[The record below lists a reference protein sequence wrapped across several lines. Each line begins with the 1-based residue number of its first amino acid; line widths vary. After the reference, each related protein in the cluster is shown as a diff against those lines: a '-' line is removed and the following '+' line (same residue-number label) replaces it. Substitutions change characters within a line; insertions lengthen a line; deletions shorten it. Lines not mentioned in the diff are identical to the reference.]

1 MKVFK
6 AEGVKFVSLG
16 LSLFIMSSPTRGR
29 VVRKLLEATW
39 KYGNFFY
46 SFQNLSFHKRRYRV
60 AETKLYACTSKNFNP
75 IVGLIMI
82 LKTCGILP
90 QTWNPFNEFSQ
101 YRLLQRRES
110 LR

>member
-1 MKVFK
+1 M
-6 AEGVKFVSLG
+6 SLG
-16 LSLFIMSSPTRGR
+16 LSPLQNSEPDPRDNR

-60 AETKLYACTSKNFNP
+60 AESKLYACTSETFNP